1 MTINTMDIVCLHHN
15 DADGRA
21 SAAIVRYALGDDV
34 LCYEMD
40 YDGSIV
46 PWNAIEDAERVIVVD
61 FSLPRE
67 DMQRIAD
74 GRELIW
80 IDHHKSALEELADV
94 AAGWPGIR
102 DLNEAACV
110 LTWRYF
116 FPDRPVPR
124 AVVLI
129 GDRDIWRWAEQDTG
143 AFNEALFHRNT
154 HADNDDLW
162 RPLLE
167 DDPDLLDELIRE
179 GRRLREIRLRQTK
192 RQIERFGFEVQFE
205 GYRTLAINLRGNGD
219 LGEQIRALGYEIG
232 YCYMDRVEGGR
243 LMTSVTLYSNQ
254 VDVSVIA
261 QRFGGGG
268 HAGAAG
274 FSFPRGEW
282 PFPPGADVRWPS

>member
-1 MTINTMDIVCLHHN
+1 MMDTLCFHHN

-21 SAAIVRYALGDDV
+21 SAAIVRRALGDHV

-40 YDGSIV
+40 YNHVVV
-46 PWNAIEDAERVIVVD
+46 PWNAVEVAGRVVVVD

-67 DMQRIAD
+67 QMLRLAD

-94 AAGWPGIR
+94 ADRWPGLR
-102 DLNEAACV
+102 RLDEAACV

-116 FPDRPVPR
+116 FPNQPVPR

-129 GDRDIWRWAEQDTG
+129 GDRDIWRWAEPDTG

-154 HADNDDLW
+154 HVDNTELWQRLLDDD
-162 RPLLE
+162 PALLE
-167 DDPDLLDELIRE
+167 ELIRE
-179 GRRLREIRLRQTK
+179 GRRLREIRLNQT
-192 RQIERFGFEVQFE
+192 RRLVERFGFEVQFE
-205 GYRTLAINLRGNGD
+205 GYRTLAINVRGNGD
-219 LGEQIRALGYEIG
+219 LGEHIRSLGYDIA
-232 YCYMDRVEGGR
+232 YCYMDQMENGK
-243 LMTSVTLYSNQ
+243 LLTSVTLYAET
-254 VDVSVIA
+254 VDVSAIA
-261 QRFGGGG
+261 RRFGGGG

-274 FSFPRGEW
+274 FSFPRGAS